1 MEPVENLGDF
11 CALVL
16 RSELVPRS
24 TLDIYLTRLKT
35 NGSFPT
41 DVAGLAA
48 AAIRDGLLTEF
59 QARLILQGKWR
70 NFFLGGKYKVLEPLG
85 AGGMGTV
92 FLCEHRHMRR
102 RVAVKVLPPDMAGP
116 EQILQ
121 FQREAQ
127 AVAMLDHPNIV
138 RAFDVSREGGLHFLV
153 MEFID
158 GASLQYLVDSRGP
171 LPIGRAVNYVA
182 QAALGLQHAHENG
195 LVHRDVKPS
204 NLMLDWAGTVKVLD
218 LGLARFARSPDH
230 VAQLGDSK
238 TVVGTAD
245 YLAPEQALNS
255 NVDGRADV
263 YGLGAVAFFLL
274 TGKPP
279 FDGGNLAQKLIR
291 HQTEAAAR
299 VNEVRADVPA
309 GLADVVARML
319 AKDPAGRPQ
328 TPALVI
334 AELRPWVAD
343 VPPPTPEEMP
353 PARYAPETD
362 VDTKARH
369 STMALVS
376 KSSRALLRTMIGA
389 APEMGGHLG
398 LSFRVAHS
406 PAEPAGST

>member
-1 MEPVENLGDF
+1 MAPVENLGDF

-16 RSELVPRS
+16 KSELVPRP
-24 TLDIYLTRLKT
+24 TLDTYLTRLKA

-41 DVAGLAA
+41 DVAGLAG

-59 QARLILQGKWR
+59 QARLIMQGKWR

-102 RVAVKVLPPDMAGP
+102 RVAVKVLPPGMAGP
-116 EQILQ
+116 DQILQ

-138 RAFDVSREGGLHFLV
+138 RAFDVSRDGGLNFLV
-153 MEFID
+153 MEYID

-171 LPIGRAVNYVA
+171 LPIPRAVNYVA

-218 LGLARFARSPDH
+218 LGLARFAKSPDH
-230 VAQLGDSK
+230 LAKLGDSK
-238 TVVGTAD
+238 TVLGTAD
-245 YLAPEQALNS
+245 YLAPEQALSS

-274 TGKPP
+274 AGKPP
-279 FDGGNLAQKLIR
+279 FDGGGVAQKLIR
-291 HQTEAAAR
+291 HQTEQAPR
-299 VNEVRADVPA
+299 VNDVRSDVPA
-309 GLADVVARML
+309 ELADVVARML
-319 AKDPAGRPQ
+319 AKEPAARPQ
-328 TPALVI
+328 TPAGVI
-334 AELRPWVAD
+334 AELRPWVVD
-343 VPPPTPEEMP
+343 VPPPRPEEMP

-376 KSSRALLRTMIGA
+376 KSSRALLHTMMGA
-389 APEMGGHLG
+389 APDAGPTPG
-398 LSFRVAHS
+398 LSFRTTPSGAESTS
-406 PAEPAGST
+406 PS

>member
-1 MEPVENLGDF
+1 VEPVENLGDF

-171 LPIGRAVNYVA
+171 LPIGRAVNFVA

-389 APEMGGHLG
+389 APETGGHLG
-398 LSFRVAHS
+398 LSFRVARS
-406 PAEPAGST
+406 PAEPAGSA

>member
-1 MEPVENLGDF
+1 
-11 CALVL
+11 L
-16 RSELVPRS
+16 RSGGAVPEAPRDFAALAVRDRLVTP
-24 TLDIYLTRLKT
+24 
-35 NGSFPT
+35 
-41 DVAGLAA
+41 
-48 AAIRDGLLTEF
+48 F
-59 QARLILQGKWR
+59 QAKLLLQGKWK
-70 NFFLGGKYKVLEPLG
+70 NFFLAGKYKVLDHLG
-85 AGGMGTV
+85 TGGMGSV

-171 LPIGRAVNYVA
+171 LPIGRAVNFVA

-291 HQTEAAAR
+291 HQTEVPAPVTAER
-299 VNEVRADVPA
+299 PEVPA
-309 GLADVVARML
+309 GLAAVVARML
-319 AKDPAGRPQ
+319 VKDPAGRPRS
-328 TPALVI
+328 PSRLI
-334 AELRPWVAD
+334 AELRPWVVEVA
-343 VPPPTPEEMP
+343 PPTPDEMP
-353 PARYAPETD
+353 PTRYDPGQD
-362 VDTKARH
+362 MDTKARH
-369 STMALVS
+369 STMALMS
-376 KSSRALLRTMIGA
+376 KSSRDLLLKTMIA
-389 APEMGGHLG
+389 AQ
-398 LSFRVAHS
+398 
-406 PAEPAGST
+406 